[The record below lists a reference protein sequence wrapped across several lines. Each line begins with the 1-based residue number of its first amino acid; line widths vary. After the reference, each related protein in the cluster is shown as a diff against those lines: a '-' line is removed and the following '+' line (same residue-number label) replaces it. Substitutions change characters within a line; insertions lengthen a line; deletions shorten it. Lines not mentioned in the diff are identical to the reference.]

1 MMIPFQETLLHR
13 LADGLLLRDGRDEPL
28 VQRLGRPGRQGG
40 VHLRLLLAPGDLERL
55 VSEEEGLGRCA
66 EVREVL
72 FQVQEVVRECLV
84 GLEEGEELLLGGGMG
99 GVEG

>member
-1 MMIPFQETLLHR
+1 M
-13 LADGLLLRDGRDEPL
+13 
-28 VQRLGRPGRQGG
+28 
-40 VHLRLLLAPGDLERL
+40 
-55 VSEEEGLGRCA
+55 SEEEGLGRCA